1 MHDDLT
7 PGTERALAA
16 ATTWAHRLSA
26 ESVAPLHVLLGLLDE
41 PEGAAAALMRR
52 AGLDIDQWRSPYLA
66 SPIPME
72 SATRP
77 LSPQVTMALG
87 TARSLARD
95 HAAERAIST
104 ELLAIALV
112 QIDAGLVADLT
123 AAGLKSAELLERI
136 AAEPGHFAPDEPL
149 DLSDPV
155 EQADAA
161 RILDASA
168 NRAREALRVL
178 EDFARFARDDAGIAR
193 DVKAMRHELADALEE
208 IPPGLLLASRET
220 QADVGT
226 EIHAERELTRH
237 SLTEVVLANLKRLQE
252 SLRSLEEVGKIY
264 GSQLGQRLKRLRYQ
278 SYTLERVIL
287 LNVGVRER
295 LADARLYLL
304 LSGATCRAALDW
316 TIAEA
321 AAGGAQIIQLR
332 EKELDDREWIERA
345 RNVRRWT
352 NQARVLFI
360 MNDRPDIARLVGAD
374 GVHLGQNDLSIR
386 DARRIFGPRGIIG
399 VSTHDIDQVRQ
410 AVLDG
415 ADYIGVGPT
424 FPSATKQF
432 DNLAGLAF
440 VRAAMAETSLPA
452 FVLGGVTAENVE
464 QVKAAGGKRVAVSAA
479 IAQADDP
486 RAAAAELRR
495 ALEQK
500 KE

>member
-41 PEGAAAALMRR
+41 PEGAAAALLRR
-52 AGLDIDQWRSPYLA
+52 AGLDIDQWRAPYLA
-66 SPIPME
+66 NPIPME
-72 SATRP
+72 SPSRP
-77 LSPQVTMALG
+77 LSPQVMMALG

-123 AAGLKSAELLERI
+123 AAGLKSSELLERI
-136 AAEPGHFAPDEPL
+136 ATEPGHYAPDEPL

-178 EDFARFARDDAGIAR
+178 EDFARFSRDDAGLSR
-193 DVKAMRHELADALEE
+193 DIKAMRHDLAEALEE
-208 IPPGLLLASRET
+208 LPGDLLLASRDT

-264 GSQLGQRLKRLRYQ
+264 GSQLGQRLKRLRYK

-287 LNVGVRER
+287 LNAGVRER
-295 LADARLYLL
+295 LAEARLYVL

-332 EKELDDREWIERA
+332 EKDLDDRELIERA

-352 NQARVLFI
+352 NRARVLFI

-374 GVHLGQNDLSIR
+374 GVHLGQTDLSVR
-386 DARRIFGPRGIIG
+386 DAGRILGPHGIIG
-399 VSTHDIDQVRQ
+399 VSTHDLDQVKR
-410 AVLDG
+410 AVHDR

-432 DNLAGLAF
+432 HSLSGLEF
-440 VRAAMAETSLPA
+440 VRAAVAETSLPA
-452 FVLGGVTAENVE
+452 FVLGGVTAENVPLVVE
-464 QVKAAGGKRVAVSAA
+464 AGAKRIAVSAA

-486 RAAAAELRR
+486 RAAAAKLRR
-495 ALEQK
+495 ALD
-500 KE
+500 